1 MRNLNIFLFEW
12 KHFIRS
18 PFKVLAVLLFI
29 IAGVYGLHTG
39 SDLYHKQ
46 SEEISKIDEETRASQ
61 LEVLQK
67 HYETGNYSDEDRPWI
82 DYSDPYWAIRYASI
96 YHFKKPS
103 AAMVFSIGQAE
114 QYGFYKQIKF
124 WSSPYDADLAE
135 EIANPERLQT
145 GTLDFSFA
153 VLFLMP
159 LVLLVLVYNLKSA
172 ETELGFLSLIEVQHP
187 SSRGWLISRLGFHGL
202 LLYLVTIGLL
212 IYGANLTDVFASA
225 GNAFGQMVFY
235 TFIYLLFW
243 ILLYALILMRGKS
256 ILMNTLQMA
265 GLYLLFAF
273 IIPATVHQIL
283 SIRQPANLMTDFI
296 DVRDQQNE
304 IYDLEDS
311 IVENNLI
318 ELFPELEQ
326 SVVYTDRV
334 DVGMVRRRTIIA
346 LVNELKKK
354 SVLQIEQEN
363 ENKNMFISSSFVYNP
378 LSFFQNKLNRIS
390 TTHYDDYQQYRDEIQ
405 LLIDAQINVLV
416 QDMWNSRSVDKT
428 RYQEYNVLFTTITK

>member
-12 KHFIRS
+12 KHFVRS

-46 SEEISKIDEETRASQ
+46 SAAISKIDEETRASH
-61 LEVLQK
+61 LEMLK
-67 HYETGNYSDEDRPWI
+67 EHYETGNYSDEDRPWI
-82 DYSDPYWAIRYASI
+82 DYSDPYWVIRYGSI

-114 QYGFYKQIKF
+114 QYGFYKKIKF

-153 VLFLMP
+153 LLFLMP

-172 ETELGFLSLIEVQHP
+172 ETEQGFLSLIEVQYP
-187 SSRGWLISRLGFHGL
+187 SSKGWLISRLGFYVL
-202 LLYLVTIGLL
+202 FLFLVSISLL
-212 IYGANLTDVFASA
+212 IYGASLTDVFAANS
-225 GNAFGQMVFY
+225 NAFGLMLFY

-243 ILLYALILMRGKS
+243 MLLYALILMRGKS
-256 ILMNTLQMA
+256 ILINTLKMA
-265 GLYLLFAF
+265 GLYLLLAF
-273 IIPATVHQIL
+273 IIPAAVHQVL

-304 IYDLEDS
+304 IYDVEDS

-318 ELFPELEQ
+318 ELFPQLEK

-334 DVGMVRRRTIIA
+334 DVATVRGRTIIA
-346 LVNELKKK
+346 LINELKKN

-363 ENKNMFISSSFVYNP
+363 ENKNAFISASFVYNP
-378 LSFFQNKLNRIS
+378 LSFFQNKLNHIS
-390 TTHYDDYQQYRDEIQ
+390 STHYEDYKQYRNEIQ
-405 LLIDAQINVLV
+405 MLIDSQINVLV
-416 QDMWNSRSVDKT
+416 QDMWNSRSVDKA

>member
-1 MRNLNIFLFEW
+1 M
-12 KHFIRS
+12 
-18 PFKVLAVLLFI
+18 
-29 IAGVYGLHTG
+29 
-39 SDLYHKQ
+39 
-46 SEEISKIDEETRASQ
+46 
-61 LEVLQK
+61 
-67 HYETGNYSDEDRPWI
+67 
-82 DYSDPYWAIRYASI
+82 
-96 YHFKKPS
+96 
-103 AAMVFSIGQAE
+103 
-114 QYGFYKQIKF
+114 
-124 WSSPYDADLAE
+124 
-135 EIANPERLQT
+135 
-145 GTLDFSFA
+145 
-153 VLFLMP
+153 
-159 LVLLVLVYNLKSA
+159 
-172 ETELGFLSLIEVQHP
+172 
-187 SSRGWLISRLGFHGL
+187 

-311 IVENNLI
+311 IVESNLI

-390 TTHYDDYQQYRDEIQ
+390 NTHYDDYQQYRDEIQ

-416 QDMWNSRSVDKT
+416 QDMWNSRSVDKA